1 MRLRSPSFIFICVEA
16 LDADAIHQAVKS
28 ALAEDIGVIWV
39 LLGLV
44 AFAISIA
51 LFLKCKPLE
60 QKED

>member
-1 MRLRSPSFIFICVEA
+1 MGANPTQAHGAAMFVIA
-16 LDADAIHQAVKS
+16 LTLISVG
-28 ALAEDIGVIWV
+28 LAEDIGVIWV

>member
-1 MRLRSPSFIFICVEA
+1 MGANPMQAYGSAMFILA
-16 LDADAIHQAVKS
+16 LTLISVG
-28 ALAEDIGVIWV
+28 LAEDIGVIWV

-44 AFAISIA
+44 AFAISIV

>member
-1 MRLRSPSFIFICVEA
+1 MGANPTQAYGAAMFIIA
-16 LDADAIHQAVKS
+16 LTLISVG
-28 ALAEDIGVIWV
+28 LAEDIGVIWV

>member
-1 MRLRSPSFIFICVEA
+1 MFVIA
-16 LDADAIHQAVKS
+16 LTLISVG
-28 ALAEDIGVIWV
+28 LAEDIGVIWV